1 MDSFNSIVQIQQI
14 MLFIVP
20 ILMVVSIGFMI
31 IMMFSSKFRGKLM
44 RQQLKDVKHMTDYLK
59 NDMEDY
65 SKNNMADILENLG
78 SIAINSKNNIINQNE
93 DILKNISN
101 KEAEINKDAIRTV
114 TAAIKDGWDNNDTM
128 FCKHCGAMIDAD
140 SKFCKSCG
148 KEQ

>member
-1 MDSFNSIVQIQQI
+1 MDTFNSILQIQRI
-14 MLFIVP
+14 MFFIVP
-20 ILMVVSIGFMI
+20 ILMVLSIGFMI
-31 IMMFSSKFRGKLM
+31 VMMFSSKFRGKLM
-44 RQQLKDVKHMTDYLK
+44 SKQLKAVKHMTNYLK
-59 NDMEDY
+59 NDMG
-65 SKNNMADILENLG
+65 DILENLG
-78 SIAINSKNNIINQNE
+78 SIAVNSKNNIINQNE